1 MLDNLKKYRIVL
13 ASKSPRRRSLL
24 KMLDID
30 FETTSVDV
38 VESFDKELG
47 PAEAAVYLAQK
58 KASAYAARHDLGNK
72 LLITADTL
80 VCIKEK
86 ILGKPEDYE
95 EAMRT
100 IRSLSGHWH
109 TVVSGVCLK
118 TSDTESSFYS
128 STEVHFKRLSDEEIR
143 YYIEKYKPYDKA
155 GAYGIQEWI
164 GYIGI
169 DRIRGS
175 FYNVM
180 GLPVQRLY
188 EELKGI

>member
-1 MLDNLKKYRIVL
+1 MLDNLNKYAIIL

-38 VESFDKELG
+38 EESFDKDLG
-47 PAEAAVYLAQK
+47 PAEAAVYLAEK
-58 KASAYAARHDLGNK
+58 KAKAYAAGHDPGNE

-80 VCIKEK
+80 VCIRDK
-86 ILGKPEDYE
+86 ILGKPESFGD
-95 EAMRT
+95 AME
-100 IRSLSGHWH
+100 ILRSLSGHWH

-118 TSDTESSFYS
+118 TADAERSFFS
-128 STEVHFKRLSDEEIR
+128 STQVHFKKLSDEEIL
-143 YYIEKYKPYDKA
+143 YYIENYKPYDKA

-169 DRIRGS
+169 DSIRGS

-188 EELKGI
+188 EELKGF